1 MGSVVSLPILS
12 YFALPAVTSYSTSF
26 NLLLFA
32 INWYILLLTHPPLQ
46 VELIGIALVRILFYL
61 LPSLIFLAFDGL
73 LPSLAVA
80 LKAQGDLA
88 LPRRKN
94 RKKQGQIIF
103 WSIFNLVLSIAIQAG
118 LELLLTKVLLLRSSL
133 SLSKRMPTPY
143 HILKS
148 MAILL
153 VARGSLQYLIHRF
166 VLHNTRSPITQTF
179 ARMHILWQ
187 HSVPA
192 PYSLIPFY
200 DHPVAYLFH
209 HFLPLYMPAWLLRT
223 HLLPFLFTLA
233 IVSLEEC
240 VTYSGYAYIP
250 SILILPGMARRVDN
264 HFLAK
269 GEGNF
274 ASFGLL
280 DWISGTSVANEF
292 ADDMKAEWAKRN
304 EDGKVV
310 DMVDSAQGVVGEKL
324 KKGGRRRKGS
334 GKS

>member
-1 MGSVVSLPILS
+1 MGSIISLPILS
-12 YFALPAVTSYSTSF
+12 YFALPVVTSYSTSF

-46 VELIGIALVRILFYL
+46 VELIGIVLVRILFYL
-61 LPSLIFLAFDGL
+61 LPSLTFLVFDGL

-88 LPRRKN
+88 LPLRNN

-103 WSIFNLVLSIAIQAG
+103 WSIFNLALGVAIQAG
-118 LELLLTKVLLLRSSL
+118 LELLLTKVLLFRSSL

-143 HILKS
+143 HIIKS

-153 VARGSLQYLIHRF
+153 VARGSLQYIIHRF
-166 VLHNTRSPITQTF
+166 ILHNTRSSFTKII
-179 ARMHILWQ
+179 ARVHILWQ

-192 PYSLIPFY
+192 PYSLIAVY

-209 HFLPLYMPAWLLRT
+209 HFLPFYIPAWLLHT

-250 SILILPGMARRVDN
+250 SAIILPGMARRVDN

-274 ASFGLL
+274 AAFGLL
-280 DWISGTSVANEF
+280 DWISGTSVANDF
-292 ADDMKAEWAKRN
+292 ADDMKAEWAKR
-304 EDGKVV
+304 DGNVKIVE
-310 DMVDSAQGVVGEKL
+310 AQDFVEGVGEKL
-324 KKGGRRRKGS
+324 KKGGKRRKGS